1 MSHQR
6 SLEERRAA
14 GEAVS
19 HLPIVVGGRPE
30 LPEMEDPPAD
40 LCSCKG
46 TKHHEG
52 YCAAAVWREVVPQ
65 LVAAKLIDRVDR
77 GAIEGYCV
85 QVGRARALRE
95 EIEWEHEPARHDALT
110 GRLLNPKTAGRR
122 TRRKTLHEQLR
133 AKTTRGVSAN
143 PLLAHE
149 REAWKEAR
157 LLALDLGLSPVSRT
171 KLVGKRPER
180 RGLGALTGDLPERP
194 PLRAVG
200 AE

>member
-6 SLEERRAA
+6 TLESRRAA
-14 GEAVS
+14 GEAVTT
-19 HLPIVVGGRPE
+19 LPIVVGGRPE
-30 LPEMEDPPAD
+30 PDEWQEPPED

-46 TKHHEG
+46 TKHHEPW
-52 YCAAAVWREVVPQ
+52 CASSVWREVVPQ

-95 EIEWEHEPARHDALT
+95 EIEWDHEDPKHDILT
-110 GRLLNPKTAGRR
+110 GRLLNARTAGRR

-171 KLVGKRPER
+171 KLVGRGKER
-180 RGLGALTGDLPERP
+180 RGLGGLTEGLPERP